1 MKQTIQNLLQ
11 DRGGNYILP
20 FFWQHGETEEVLR
33 EYMGAIYD
41 CGIGAV
47 CVEARPHPDYV
58 GPQWWHDMDIILDEA
73 RKREMKVWI
82 LDDAHFPTG
91 FAAGKMTDAA
101 PELCKQ
107 YINISQADVCGPM
120 PQALLKVGEMAKYTP
135 NPFAGGMASMFMRG
149 AKVREFDDDKLI
161 ALNIGGD
168 DYRNAADSE
177 KGAGDVGESWQC
189 RADVSA
195 VCRQEN
201 YPLVVDQRGYGL

>member
-82 LDDAHFPTG
+82 FSACWS
-91 FAAGKMTDAA
+91 A
-101 PELCKQ
+101 
-107 YINISQADVCGPM
+107 YIVLFTLIFL
-120 PQALLKVGEMAKYTP
+120 ALRHIFL
-135 NPFAGGMASMFMRG
+135 
-149 AKVREFDDDKLI
+149 
-161 ALNIGGD
+161 
-168 DYRNAADSE
+168 
-177 KGAGDVGESWQC
+177 
-189 RADVSA
+189 
-195 VCRQEN
+195 
-201 YPLVVDQRGYGL
+201 

>member
-11 DRGGNYILP
+11 DAGGNYILP

-41 CGIGAV
+41 SG
-47 CVEARPHPDYV
+47 PHPDYV

-107 YINISQADVCGPM
+107 YINVSQADICGPM
-120 PQALLKVGEMAKYTP
+120 PQAILKVGEMARYTP
-135 NPFAGGMASMFMRG
+135 NPFSGGMASMFMRG
-149 AKVREFDDDKLI
+149 AKVREFDDDRLI
-161 ALNIGGD
+161 AVIASKL
-168 DYRNAADSE
+168 DSE
-177 KGAGDVGESWQC
+177 GT
-189 RADVSA
+189 
-195 VCRQEN
+195 
-201 YPLVVDQRGYGL
+201 